1 MTTKLNR
8 IAVLLDVTPA
18 QAEQF
23 IQEVNRRLPR
33 RMPYND
39 IYAILERLPIHYRK
53 PVVVAI
59 WFMEKQRLSLR
70 CNDEVVA
77 NPTCQP
83 VSQPAPETIT
93 ALGPVP
99 LTLKSMVASVVGVSF
114 DGRQTVVARCR
125 LGDQVIL
132 RREPH
137 NPYDGNAIMVL
148 TAAGQQ
154 IGYINRS
161 LAARLAPN
169 LDAHGKDVEGTV
181 EYLFRHAT
189 GINRG
194 LTIRFCV
201 PDLP

>member
-39 IYAILERLPIHYRK
+39 IYTILKSLPVADRK
-53 PVVVAI
+53 SDMVAI
-59 WFMEKQRLSLR
+59 RLIQKHRLSSD
-70 CNDEVVA
+70 CNEDVNVNA
-77 NPTCQP
+77 TCQP
-83 VSQPAPETIT
+83 VSQPGLKTIT

-99 LTLKSMVASVVGVSF
+99 LTLRSMVASVVGVSF
-114 DGRQTVVARCR
+114 DGRPALVARCR

-148 TAAGQQ
+148 TAAGQK

-161 LAARLAPN
+161 LAARLAPR
-169 LDAHGKDVEGTV
+169 LDTHGKDVDGVV

-194 LTIRFCV
+194 IAIRFYM